1 MIESIFKR
9 TLAGEV
15 TERPPIWMMRQAGR
29 VLPSYMELK
38 SKYSFI
44 EMMEDPKLAAEVT
57 LLPIHDLKVDAAILF
72 SDILVIPDA
81 LGMKLDFTDKGPVF
95 ENPIADGDDPLAN
108 FTPNRERLLHIYAAI
123 DEIVKIRP
131 AGTPLIGFCGAP
143 LTVLCY
149 MIDGQSKNHI
159 FPKTVRY
166 LYSHKAEAKRLI
178 DAITEISIEYAV
190 EQTRHGID
198 AFQLF
203 ETHAGLI
210 PSELYKEL
218 FLPAWKKILNA
229 VRDAGTPVIYFPKGL
244 GVGIS
249 DINKDMTDFL
259 SIDWQMS
266 MMDAHKLVDPE
277 LGLQG
282 NLDPRVLWTNKES
295 IASEL
300 AKLEQFAQTGRNWI
314 FNLGHG
320 LLPDIPVE
328 NVKFAIDWIK
338 NHNWNRN

>member
-1 MIESIFKR
+1 MTESIFNR

-29 VLPSYMELK
+29 VLPSYMKLK
-38 SKYSFI
+38 SQYTFI
-44 EMMEDPKLAAEVT
+44 EMMEDPKLAAKVT

-81 LGMKLDFTDKGPVF
+81 MGMKLDFTEHGPVF
-95 ENPIADGDDPLAN
+95 ENPITDGDNPLLN
-108 FTPNRERLLHIYAAI
+108 FKPNRERLTHIYSAI
-123 DEIVKIRP
+123 DQVIKTRP
-131 AGTPLIGFCGAP
+131 ANTPLIGFCGAP

-159 FPKTVRY
+159 FPKTIRY
-166 LYSHKAEAKRLI
+166 LYNHKKEAKKII
-178 DAITEISIEYAV
+178 DAITELSIDYAV
-190 EQTRHGID
+190 EQTKHGID

-210 PSELYKEL
+210 PSELYKEI
-218 FLPAWKKILNA
+218 FLPACKKILNA
-229 VRDAGTPVIYFPKGL
+229 VRDTGTPVIYFPKGL
-244 GVGIS
+244 GCAIS
-249 DINKDMTDFL
+249 NINKDITDFL

-266 MMDAHKLVDPE
+266 MLEAHKLVDTE
-277 LGLQG
+277 IGLQG
-282 NLDPRVLWTNKES
+282 NLDPRVLWTNEQT
-295 IASEL
+295 IAFEL
-300 AKLEQFAQTGRNWI
+300 AKLDEFAQTGRNWI

-328 NVKFAIDWIK
+328 NVKFAINWIK
-338 NHNWNRN
+338 NHNWNRA